1 MHVPDPGPS
10 GANQPGA
17 NATFYIRQASTAA
30 DMIAIGDCF
39 REYTEWLGLDLT
51 FQDYASETKDLPSK
65 YASSSGGALLLARDD
80 VNHEV
85 LGCIALRPLLLKPE
99 YLVTPNRLSKIFTY
113 CEIKRLYVRP
123 AGRRRGIASALVR
136 EVLAVARA
144 QGYHEALL
152 DTLGTMN
159 SAAALYRSEGFIDIK
174 PYYHNP
180 LSEVVFLAKVL
191 DEERHHRARSCAMN
205 AVLQLDA

>member
-1 MHVPDPGPS
+1 MDISINVPDRSLS
-10 GANQPGA
+10 GANQPDT
-17 NATFYIRQASTAA
+17 NATFYIRQASTAE
-30 DMIAIGDCF
+30 DIIATGDCF

-51 FQDYASETKDLPSK
+51 FQDYASETRDLPGK

-85 LGCIALRPLLLKPE
+85 LGCIALRSLRLKPE
-99 YLVTPNRLSKIFTY
+99 YLVTPNRLSKTFMY

-123 AGRRRGIASALVR
+123 AGRRRGIARALVQ
-136 EVLAVARA
+136 EVMAIARA

-152 DTLGTMN
+152 DTLGTMT
-159 SAAALYRSEGFIDIK
+159 SATALYRSEGFTDIK

-180 LSEVVFLAKVL
+180 LGEVVFLAKVL
-191 DEERHHRARSCAMN
+191 DEDRHH
-205 AVLQLDA
+205 